1 MKKILLGCL
10 VMTSII
16 ALTGCTEQNRAKNFG
31 GSMTMELEPNRKL
44 EMVTWKDSDLWILT
58 KPMTEDDVAE
68 TYIFHEDSS
77 YGIMEGS
84 ITIKEIKE

>member
-16 ALTGCTEQNRAKNFG
+16 ALAGCTEQNRAKNFG